1 MATRRTREFLD
12 GNGVKY
18 VLIHHSPAYTAQEVA
33 ASAHIPGRDLAKAVM
48 VTIDGRLAIAVV
60 PASRL
65 VDMDLLRSAAGAQYA
80 ALADEADFA
89 DRFDGCQLGAM
100 PPFGNLFGMETFVDT
115 DLAKEEYVAF
125 NAGSHTDVIA
135 MRFNDFR
142 RLANPKLAHITPAGV
157 PRDLQPSST

>member
-33 ASAHIPGRDLAKAVM
+33 ASAHIPGRDLAKSVM
-48 VTIDGRLAIAVV
+48 VTIDGQLAIAVV

-65 VDMDLLRSAAGAQYA
+65 VDIDLLRSAADAQHA

-89 DRFDGCQLGAM
+89 DRFEGCQLGAM
-100 PPFGNLFGMETFVDT
+100 PPFGNLFGMETFVEK
-115 DLAKEEYVAF
+115 DLAREEYVAF

-135 MRFNDFR
+135 MRFADFR
-142 RLANPKLAHITPAGV
+142 RLVHPKLAHICW
-157 PRDLQPSST
+157 PRFAETCSPR